1 MKNRH
6 IEKLRPIA
14 SVNRNTAQTSGKAV
28 IRAEAQNDGN
38 TTVSTFDIIIK
49 AITATSA
56 CVAMIMFVSLLFCNY
71 TYEYNNASLP
81 TYAACD
87 TIQLPSEGISEPIVI
102 NEPIL
107 YYFSE
112 AVPESIAVDYEYF
125 NDTVFIGDSRTKGL
139 LMFTK
144 LSPYD
149 FSSVGL
155 NIRLINTKEF
165 IRVTD
170 EDGNMQSYTLADML
184 ERELGNYKAI
194 YISTGL
200 NELGWEVGGFIS
212 AFSMLI
218 DSIREITDVP
228 IYVQLILP
236 VTTQSSETTEY
247 GITNEK
253 CFIFNEH
260 LMKLAEEKS
269 LFLLDPRDLFT
280 LEDGTLDP
288 AHSSDGIHLNR
299 ASCQILADYY
309 RTHTVNID
317 AYDNT
322 ASSAKNNGPT

>member
-6 IEKLRPIA
+6 TEKLQPIA
-14 SVNRNTAQTSGKAV
+14 TVNKGPAQSSGETG
-28 IRAEAQNDGN
+28 ICPELQNAENG
-38 TTVSTFDIIIK
+38 TVSTFDIIVK

-56 CVAMIMFVSLLFCNY
+56 CIAIIMFVSMLFCNY
-71 TYEYNNASLP
+71 TYEYNSASLP
-81 TYAACD
+81 TYASYH
-87 TIQLPSEGISEPIVI
+87 ILELPSDGINEDDVFH
-102 NEPIL
+102 EPIL
-107 YYFSE
+107 YSFAE
-112 AVPESIAVDYEYF
+112 PVPESKAVDYDYF
-125 NDTVFIGDSRTKGL
+125 NNTVFIGDSRTKGL
-139 LMFTK
+139 LMFTD

-155 NIRLINTKEF
+155 NIRLIRTKEF
-165 IRVTD
+165 IRLAD
-170 EDGNMQSYTLADML
+170 EDGNMQSYTLTDML

-194 YISTGL
+194 YIATGL
-200 NELGWEVGGFIS
+200 NELGWEVDGFIS

-228 IYVQLILP
+228 IYIQLILP
-236 VTTQSSETTEY
+236 VTTHSSETTEY

-253 CFIFNEH
+253 CFIFNDR
-260 LMKLAEEKS
+260 LMKLADEKS

-317 AYDNT
+317 TYDNT
-322 ASSAKNNGPT
+322 ASSAKE